1 MTDTTLEAVARAI
14 HEIAWPYYVWR
25 EDSNNTAKAVAWAT
39 AAIAAYEAA
48 QWQPIETAPTD
59 GTPILAYE
67 PGEVPCVVQAL
78 RYQGHL
84 IWQACC
90 YDMAGLNKPTHWRPL
105 PPPPA

>member
-1 MTDTTLEAVARAI
+1 MSFDPSPEAL
-14 HEIAWPYYVWR
+14 
-25 EDSNNTAKAVAWAT
+25 KAVTQALGDTERLYGGAQSLKDMAT
-39 AAIAAYEAA
+39 AAITAYEAA
-48 QWQPIETAPTD
+48 QWQPIETAPKD

-78 RYQGHL
+78 RYNGHL

-90 YDMAGLNKPTHWRPL
+90 YDMEGLNKPTHWRPL